1 MDQIVTDLH
10 LAHKKVK
17 TRDNPA
23 MLSKLLKRNSIS
35 DPRDGYFDYRSVIWK
50 LNYMENG
57 SQLD

>member
-1 MDQIVTDLH
+1 MTDLH